1 MASVMQVYVQDAN
14 HSTLQVSVF
23 GHLPLI
29 GPDARRFVR
38 WLGKAVPYRAS
49 VRIQSTWP
57 HRLAPALEPT
67 LMLPRVGLLQQT
79 HTLHWLMSRGC
90 VLCTSSL
97 ASILHA

>member
-14 HSTLQVSVF
+14 HSTLLVSVF

-67 LMLPRVGLLQQT
+67 LMAAKSWSATADTYIALVDESRLC
-79 HTLHWLMSRGC
+79 TLH
-90 VLCTSSL
+90 
-97 ASILHA
+97 